1 MQESAPGLKFGFR
14 ATNVAISFGN
24 YTSDE
29 VLVAYRIDG
38 QDVGASGLALGE
50 SIQCS
55 PN

>member
-1 MQESAPGLKFGFR
+1 MLGSAPGLKFGFR

-38 QDVGASGLALGE
+38 QDVGTTGLDLEDGVE
-50 SIQCS
+50 VYPS
-55 PN
+55 